1 MGVGRTFVYPEE
13 QQRLRDKAKRLSW
26 LSVVLLVSAGMLLFL
41 TLGQSQAMK
50 TAWVSDILTA
60 IPPVALLVAMRYE
73 LRDPS
78 SRFPFGYT
86 RSISVAFLVTSGVL
100 SIIGIYLLF
109 DSLMKLVKQ
118 EHPPIGMIELFGR
131 QFWLGWA
138 MIATLGFSLLCG
150 FILGL
155 LKKPVA
161 KALHDKALHAEST
174 MNRDE
179 WLSEG
184 AAIVGILLVAF
195 GQWWGDAAAAAF
207 ISLEI
212 VHDGWMN
219 MRLVIGDLMD
229 ESPSVMGTHELEDIG
244 SKVRSTVER
253 MGGVSKAAVRLREHG
268 RALTG
273 EVLVELRDGTD
284 MLERVEQVARQA
296 REVDWRL
303 HDITVMPVSQLD
315 EQNPPKT
322 RVRAP

>member
-13 QQRLRDKAKRLSW
+13 QQRLRDKAKKLSW
-26 LSVVLLVSAGMLLFL
+26 LSIVLLVTAGVLLFL

-60 IPPVALLVAMRYE
+60 IPPIALLVAMRYE
-73 LRDPS
+73 LREPS
-78 SRFPFGYT
+78 SRFPFGYM
-86 RSISVAFLVTSGVL
+86 RAVSVSFLVTSGVL
-100 SIIGIYLLF
+100 SVIGLYLLF
-109 DSLMKLVKQ
+109 DSVLKLLKRQ
-118 EHPPIGMIELFGR
+118 HPAIGVTELFGH

-138 MIATLGFSLLCG
+138 MIATLSFSLLCG
-150 FILGL
+150 FTLGQ

-161 KALHDKALHAEST
+161 KKLHDEALNAEST

-184 AAIVGILLVAF
+184 AAIVGIVLVAF
-195 GQWWGDAAAAAF
+195 GQWWGDAVAAAF
-207 ISLEI
+207 ISVEI

-229 ESPSVMGTHELEDIG
+229 ESPTVMGTHELEDIG
-244 SKVRSTVER
+244 SKVRSTVEQ

-284 MLERVEQVARQA
+284 TVERVEQVAKRA

-303 HDITVMPVSQLD
+303 HDLTVMPVSHLE
-315 EQNPPKT
+315 EQNPPKSG
-322 RVRAP
+322 